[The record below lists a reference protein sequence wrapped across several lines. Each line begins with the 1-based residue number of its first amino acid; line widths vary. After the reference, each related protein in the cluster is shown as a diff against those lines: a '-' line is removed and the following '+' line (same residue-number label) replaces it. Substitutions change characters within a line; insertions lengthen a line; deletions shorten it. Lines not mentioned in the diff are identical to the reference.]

1 MTAKNNVLRSMGR
14 KLFAAMLLI
23 GAILVAGCAGG
34 APGRIQDTN
43 TPSPV
48 SEYHIGPGDELN
60 VFVFNH
66 PDLTL
71 NVPVRPDGL
80 ISMPL
85 VESIPATGKT
95 PTELGRDIEQKLSEY
110 VRSPKV
116 NVIVTKFVGTYAD
129 QIRVVGEAVHPQA
142 LPYRNGMKLLD
153 VVIQVG
159 GLGQYAAGNRAR
171 IIRNESGKQTEI
183 KVHLSDLINHGDA
196 VQNIDM
202 RPGDVLI
209 IPQSIF

>member
-1 MTAKNNVLRSMGR
+1 MVAKNNVLRSMAR
-14 KLFAAMLLI
+14 KCFAALPLI
-23 GAILVAGCAGG
+23 SAIMMGCAGG
-34 APGRIQDTN
+34 SGGRVGDPN
-43 TPSPV
+43 SPVPV

-66 PDLTL
+66 PDLTV
-71 NVPVRPDGL
+71 NVPVRPDGR

-95 PTELGRDIEQKLSEY
+95 PTELGRDIEQKLGDY

-171 IIRNESGKQTEI
+171 ILRSENGKQTEI
-183 KVHLSDLINHGDA
+183 KVHLSDLINRGDA
-196 VQNIDM
+196 AQNIEM
-202 RPGDVLI
+202 RPGDVLV